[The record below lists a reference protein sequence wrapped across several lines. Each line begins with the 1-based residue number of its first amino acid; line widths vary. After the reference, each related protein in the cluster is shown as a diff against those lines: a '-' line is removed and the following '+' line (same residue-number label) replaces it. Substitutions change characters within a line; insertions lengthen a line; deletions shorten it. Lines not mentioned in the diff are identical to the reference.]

1 MKLRMQFAMAQR
13 QHAIRLPSIASSCWA
28 IEAACLRSWII
39 ETIRDPKQIDPN
51 EYVIALL
58 NAPSV
63 GCDGIR
69 ERAQKYLDGF
79 NIMLHEVRQ

>member
-1 MKLRMQFAMAQR
+1 M
-13 QHAIRLPSIASSCWA
+13 
-28 IEAACLRSWII
+28 I